1 MASEC
6 RMLCIRRCAP
16 VLVALVAYGC
26 TLGGTNPPAVSGPS
40 ELGLAIAL
48 EAVPD
53 ILVQDGVS
61 QASISVSARDPS
73 GRAVSGLAL
82 WVDIVVGG
90 EPQEVGRL
98 SERQVET
105 SADGRVAFT
114 YTAPEAPHG
123 TTTSTLVTVAVTP
136 LTGDA
141 RAHVPRTVDI
151 RLVPPPLDPA
161 AARTT
166 RNLVL
171 AFLSRLIA
179 WQPITASWPAAD
191 SVVTACPHDACIVG
205 HAPSAPHARP

>member
-1 MASEC
+1 MANDL
-6 RMLCIRRCAP
+6 RVLGIPRCTP

-26 TLGGTNPPAVSGPS
+26 TLDGTNPPPVSGPS

-53 ILVQDGVS
+53 ILVQDGAS

-73 GRAVSGLAL
+73 GRAVSGLTL

-98 SERQVET
+98 SERRVET

-114 YTAPEAPHG
+114 YTAPEAPQG
-123 TTTSTLVTVAVTP
+123 TTTSTLVTLAVTP

-141 RAHVPRTVDI
+141 RAHLPRTVDI
-151 RLVPPPLDPA
+151 RLVPPSLDSPA
-161 AARTT
+161 AWSS
-166 RNLVL
+166 RNPVL
-171 AFLSRLIA
+171 AVVSRLVA
-179 WQPITASWPAAD
+179 VAAHHRSRLRCRRVPA
-191 SVVTACPHDACIVG
+191 
-205 HAPSAPHARP
+205 

>member
-1 MASEC
+1 MANEL
-6 RMLCIRRCAP
+6 RVQCIPRCTL

-26 TLGGTNPPAVSGPS
+26 TLDGTNPPPVSGPS

-61 QASISVSARDPS
+61 QALISVSARDPS

-82 WVDIVVGG
+82 WVDILVGG

-105 SADGRVAFT
+105 SADGRVAFA
-114 YTAPEAPHG
+114 YTAPEAPQG
-123 TTTSTLVTVAVTP
+123 TTVSTLVTLAVTP

-141 RAHVPRTVDI
+141 RTHVPRTVDI
-151 RLVPPPLDPA
+151 RLVPPSLDPP
-161 AARTT
+161 AARST
-166 RNLVL
+166 RNPGV
-171 AFLSRLIA
+171 AFVSRLIVVPA
-179 WQPITASWPAAD
+179 HHCVVASSRFRCCRVPA
-191 SVVTACPHDACIVG
+191 
-205 HAPSAPHARP
+205 

>member
-1 MASEC
+1 MANDL
-6 RMLCIRRCAP
+6 RGLCIPRCTP

-26 TLGGTNPPAVSGPS
+26 TLGGTNPPPLSGPS

-53 ILVQDGVS
+53 ILVQDGVA

-98 SERQVET
+98 SERHVET
-105 SADGRVAFT
+105 GADGRVAFT
-114 YTAPEAPHG
+114 YTAPEAPPG
-123 TTTSTLVTVAVTP
+123 TTASTLVTLAVTP

-141 RAHVPRTVDI
+141 RAHVARTVDI
-151 RLVPPPLDPA
+151 RLVPPPWALLLPGA
-161 AARTT
+161 PGP
-166 RNLVL
+166 VL
-171 AFLSRLIA
+171 AFVSRLMA
-179 WQPITASWPAAD
+179 VAAHHRVAASSRLRCRRVPA
-191 SVVTACPHDACIVG
+191 
-205 HAPSAPHARP
+205 